1 VTSLKGQGEV
11 VGMLGDG
18 INDCVALR
26 VADAG
31 ISVDTGA
38 NVAKDCAD
46 IILTEKQLSIIVD
59 CVTTGRVTHGNT

>member
-1 VTSLKGQGEV
+1 MSLKAAGEA

-26 VADAG
+26 FADAG

-38 NVAKDCAD
+38 SVAKDCAD
-46 IILTEKQLSIIVD
+46 GEPSFLTVNKAA
-59 CVTTGRVTHGNT
+59 VTY